1 MFPDPYYTKD
11 LPPHVPEQLV
21 HDFNLYDHE
30 TVDVFEAVHGLL
42 DGDVPEIFWTRNN
55 GGHWIA
61 TGAEAIDGVGKDYE
75 TFSATRLFVP
85 DHQNADTP
93 TFPPNDTDPPLH
105 TTYRGAI
112 APLFQPSA
120 IERYRDDIRAL
131 TLALIEPL
139 KARGECE
146 FMADFAGQMPV
157 ITFLGILGLP
167 AEDRLPLL
175 EIAEG
180 IFKPRDDA
188 HRFRSVEALTEYLT
202 PYVEARRTAP
212 IEGDPISHVVNQTDH
227 GRPFTTEEALK
238 LVRSTLVAGLD
249 TVTAALGFT
258 TRYLADNPKAREKL
272 REDHSLHSKAIE
284 EILRRF
290 PVSANLG
297 RYVTRDTVYR
307 GVSMKRGD
315 HIVWGVGMYN
325 FDESRFACPMDVQ
338 LDRSRN
344 RHGTF
349 GVGNHFCVGAPLARA
364 ELKIFLEL
372 WLAHIPEF
380 HIPDGEIVT
389 YRNGFNAALS
399 RLPLRFTKKPD

>member
-1 MFPDPYYTKD
+1 MYPDPYYTTE
-11 LPPHVPEQLV
+11 LPAHVPPGLV

-30 TVDVFEAVHGLL
+30 TVDVFEGVHSLL
-42 DGDVPEIFWTRNN
+42 ESAVPEIFWTRNN

-61 TGAEAIDGVGKDYE
+61 TGAEAIDGIGRDYE

-93 TFPPNDTDPPLH
+93 IFPPNDTDPPLH
-105 TTYRGAI
+105 TAYRGAI

-120 IERYRDDIRAL
+120 IERYRDGIRNL
-131 TLALIEPL
+131 TMALIAPL

-146 FMADFAGQMPV
+146 FMQDFAAQMPV

-167 AEDRLPLL
+167 EEDRLPLL

-180 IFKPRDDA
+180 IFKPRDEA
-188 HRFRSVEALTEYLT
+188 HRFRSVEALTAYLT
-202 PYVEARRTAP
+202 PYVEARRDDP
-212 IEGDPISHVVNQTDH
+212 IAGDPISHVVHQTEN
-227 GRPFTTEEALK
+227 GRPFTTEEAMK
-238 LVRSTLVAGLD
+238 LVRSSLVAGLD

-258 TRYLADNPKAREKL
+258 ARYLADNPAARRAL
-272 REDHSLHSKAIE
+272 REEPSLHTKAIE
-284 EILRRF
+284 EMLRRF

-297 RYVTRDTVYR
+297 RYITRDTVYR
-307 GVSMKRGD
+307 GVTMKKGD
-315 HIVWGVGMYN
+315 HVVWGVGMYN
-325 FDESRFACPMDVQ
+325 FDAQRFACPMEVQ
-338 LDRSRN
+338 LARPGN

-372 WLAHIPEF
+372 WLTEIPEF
-380 HIPDGEIVT
+380 HIPAGAHVT

-399 RLPLRFTKKPD
+399 SLPLVFTASPA